1 MILMRYHQPPS
12 TTAFSVVAVLL
23 LLAGCGTTANPEWQ
37 ELEWPEL
44 ETELQQRFPDVPF
57 MSTEEL
63 EQQLLD
69 NRDLILLD
77 AREPREYA
85 VSHLKGARLA
95 SSEGEAL
102 AWLEERSPA
111 KQIVVYCSVGYRSA
125 RLVRRLHALGYP
137 QAVNLQ
143 GSIFAWANQG
153 RPVYRAQEQVETVHP
168 YNREWGRFLKR
179 ELWAFA
185 PTN

>member
-1 MILMRYHQPPS
+1 MRGRHRPS
-12 TTAFSVVAVLL
+12 ATAFSPVAVLL
-23 LLAGCGTTANPEWQ
+23 LLAGCGATNPESQELEWQ
-37 ELEWPEL
+37 ELEA
-44 ETELQQRFPDVPF
+44 ELQERFPDVPLL
-57 MSTEEL
+57 STEEL
-63 EQQLLD
+63 AQKLGNNQ
-69 NRDLILLD
+69 DLILLD
-77 AREPREYA
+77 ARDRQEYA

-95 SSEGEAL
+95 SSEREAV
-102 AWLEERSPA
+102 ARLEDQPSV

-153 RPVYRAQEQVETVHP
+153 RPVYRAQEQVGSVHP

-179 ELWAFA
+179 ELWAFN
-185 PTN
+185 PKN